1 MAVRAVA
8 AAMILAVAGVGV
20 PARASD
26 TAPCPAGLICATDPQ
41 GVAKIMTDEGFRAKI
56 DVDKGGDP
64 LISSAAA
71 GYDFDVFFYGCTDHK
86 ACDSLQFRATFER
99 GASSDVVLMNR
110 WNAETRFGQMS
121 VNDKGI
127 ISLSYDVST
136 IGGLNK
142 RNFADVLS
150 WWSTILGQAGKFFSA
165 NAAAAPAAAVR
176 PAS

>member
-1 MAVRAVA
+1 MRRVMAV
-8 AAMILAVAGVGV
+8 MILAAAAGA
-20 PARASD
+20 PAMASD
-26 TAPCPAGLICATDPQ
+26 NAACPAGLICATDPK
-41 GVAKIMTDEGFRAKI
+41 GVAKIMMDEGFRATM

-71 GYDFDVFFYGCTDHK
+71 GYNFDVFFYGCTDHK
-86 ACDSLQFRATFER
+86 ACDSIQFRATFER
-99 GASSDVVLMNR
+99 NASSDVVQMNR

-121 VNDKGI
+121 VNDKGV
-127 ISLSYDVST
+127 ISLSYDIST

-150 WWSTILGQAGKFFSA
+150 WWSTILGQASKFFAA
-165 NAAAAPAAAVR
+165 NAAAAPAATPR